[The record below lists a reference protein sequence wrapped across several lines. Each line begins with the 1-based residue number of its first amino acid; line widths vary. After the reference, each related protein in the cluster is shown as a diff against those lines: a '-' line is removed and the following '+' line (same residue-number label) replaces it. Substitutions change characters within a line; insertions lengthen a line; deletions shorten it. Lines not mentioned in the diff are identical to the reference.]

1 MQVRKSF
8 SRTIPV
14 GILVLLLLWCGNGCQ
29 KVSSISAAQPAA
41 SLLQMETIPR
51 TPERLARG
59 KYLVEGVLTCF
70 SCHSELDF
78 TQRPFQLKAGTK
90 GGGHIFDNI
99 ELNLPDTNRVVAPN
113 ISPDPD
119 YGAGKWK
126 DADFVRALRQGIG
139 YDGRTLYPLMPYYY
153 FRNLSDEDLASAIVY
168 VRSIAPA
175 HIQQPKTALTDDLKK
190 DLQPLPPVG
199 HVPEPDRSDR
209 VAYGKYLVTAAHCN
223 DCHTPVDEHF
233 NPLPGMTLAG
243 GVPLTGYWGPDPN
256 KLITVASMNL
266 TPDPS
271 GISYYDENRFI
282 AALRTGT
289 VKARQLSN
297 IMPWAIYR
305 NLSDED
311 LKAIFAYLRT
321 LKPVQH
327 RVDNTEPPQYCKLC
341 RSKHGFG
348 DRN

>member
-113 ISPDPD
+113 
-119 YGAGKWK
+119 
-126 DADFVRALRQGIG
+126 
-139 YDGRTLYPLMPYYY
+139 
-153 FRNLSDEDLASAIVY
+153 
-168 VRSIAPA
+168 
-175 HIQQPKTALTDDLKK
+175 
-190 DLQPLPPVG
+190 
-199 HVPEPDRSDR
+199 
-209 VAYGKYLVTAAHCN
+209 
-223 DCHTPVDEHF
+223 
-233 NPLPGMTLAG
+233 
-243 GVPLTGYWGPDPN
+243 
-256 KLITVASMNL
+256 
-266 TPDPS
+266 
-271 GISYYDENRFI
+271 
-282 AALRTGT
+282 
-289 VKARQLSN
+289 
-297 IMPWAIYR
+297 
-305 NLSDED
+305 
-311 LKAIFAYLRT
+311 
-321 LKPVQH
+321 
-327 RVDNTEPPQYCKLC
+327 
-341 RSKHGFG
+341 
-348 DRN
+348 